1 MQIVSTID
9 EKKTKDLLKAALVE
23 LMEEEPEVFSRIV
36 IQAMEEVGL
45 ARAIREGRQDDFV
58 EEEEIYNILES

>member
-23 LMEEEPEVFSRIV
+23 LMEENPDAFSQAV
-36 IQAMEEVGL
+36 IQAMQEVGL
-45 ARAIREGRQDDFV
+45 ARAIREGRQDDFIDEKEV
-58 EEEEIYNILES
+58 FSILEN